1 MIWKMPCA
9 CAEKPFRELLGAF
22 CPRIINKQ
30 SYERGF
36 GHGVVYKTKLID
48 AAEKS
53 ADQEEKE
60 KSHFCNVKLDCSTDP
75 PTAAS
80 P

>member
-1 MIWKMPCA
+1 M
-9 CAEKPFRELLGAF
+9 
-22 CPRIINKQ
+22 
-30 SYERGF
+30 
-36 GHGVVYKTKLID
+36 VYKTKLID